1 MDAEKI
7 IEQAKQNIHQAV
19 SDYWAHVSDTNVLDG
34 ISDEFVEKLAED
46 STYAKMELRELFS
59 QSPVWNS
66 KLDALVI
73 NGTRT
78 HDPDL
83 NRVYSLT
90 HRILRPAVVS
100 NDLDYSAAN
109 DIADFFA
116 SSESYEAARERQINT
131 IKRIAP
137 KAYAPNK
144 KQSRVFKAIC
154 DALHISD
161 DTAGSEFQRLY
172 AQFAD
177 ELTAKKISFKLYVSI
192 NPAHFLTMSNPKWD
206 ERGETLTSCHSFNN
220 TQYSYNCGCTGY
232 ARDKYSFIV
241 FTAADPRIPET
252 LNNRKTTRQI
262 FAYKPGNGLLLQSR
276 LYNTSGGTT
285 GAQEESK
292 VYRDLIQREISA
304 LENVPNLWK
313 TYTFTDGKTHCVQK
327 GSGFGGYEDWIYSDF
342 NAKVSIRADHAED
355 YGRLKVG
362 TYGLCIC
369 CGEKISSGLYC
380 GDCQRICTDCG
391 CRGEDLTMVYDSDG
405 RERYVCD
412 RCLDDYTCCE
422 RCGDYYPNEDMS
434 RVGSDEYVC
443 QDCLHEY
450 FTLCESCGDYHP
462 TDEMC
467 LVIGEKGRQMY
478 VCEDCRDQNYTLCE
492 HCGRYTLDDDLCDV
506 HDADGNE
513 GVVCEECYERYYIC
527 CDNCGEAFLAD
538 DVEYAEEKEDEIA

>member
-161 DTAGSEFQRLY
+161 DTAGSEFL
-172 AQFAD
+172 
-177 ELTAKKISFKLYVSI
+177 
-192 NPAHFLTMSNPKWD
+192 
-206 ERGETLTSCHSFNN
+206 
-220 TQYSYNCGCTGY
+220 
-232 ARDKYSFIV
+232 
-241 FTAADPRIPET
+241 
-252 LNNRKTTRQI
+252 
-262 FAYKPGNGLLLQSR
+262 
-276 LYNTSGGTT
+276 
-285 GAQEESK
+285 
-292 VYRDLIQREISA
+292 
-304 LENVPNLWK
+304 
-313 TYTFTDGKTHCVQK
+313 
-327 GSGFGGYEDWIYSDF
+327 
-342 NAKVSIRADHAED
+342 
-355 YGRLKVG
+355 
-362 TYGLCIC
+362 
-369 CGEKISSGLYC
+369 
-380 GDCQRICTDCG
+380 
-391 CRGEDLTMVYDSDG
+391 
-405 RERYVCD
+405 
-412 RCLDDYTCCE
+412 
-422 RCGDYYPNEDMS
+422 
-434 RVGSDEYVC
+434 RV
-443 QDCLHEY
+443 
-450 FTLCESCGDYHP
+450 
-462 TDEMC
+462 
-467 LVIGEKGRQMY
+467 
-478 VCEDCRDQNYTLCE
+478 
-492 HCGRYTLDDDLCDV
+492 
-506 HDADGNE
+506 
-513 GVVCEECYERYYIC
+513 
-527 CDNCGEAFLAD
+527 
-538 DVEYAEEKEDEIA
+538 